1 MATKAFSLK
10 DDDRV
15 WEKLKTDLGRLAE
28 GETCIKVGV
37 VGEAAAEQHKDGI
50 TNAELAAI
58 HEFGA
63 PKAHVPERSFIRST
77 FDNKRVEY
85 ERALQELTCRL
96 FRGELN
102 GAELLVALDGL
113 GSRIA
118 EDIRKRI
125 ESAAIRPADE
135 AATEEHKERRGGDQ
149 RALVDTGDL
158 LRSIGHAVV
167 VSGQEEQ

>member
-15 WEKLKTDLGRLAE
+15 WEKLKSDLGPLAE
-28 GETCIKVGV
+28 GETCIKAGV
-37 VGEAAAEQHKDGI
+37 VGGAAAEQRKDGI
-50 TNAELAAI
+50 TNAELATI

-63 PKAHVPERSFIRST
+63 PQAHIPARSFIRST

-102 GAELLVALDGL
+102 AAGLLVALDGL

-118 EDIRKRI
+118 EDIRK
-125 ESAAIRPADE
+125 
-135 AATEEHKERRGGDQ
+135 
-149 RALVDTGDL
+149 
-158 LRSIGHAVV
+158 
-167 VSGQEEQ
+167 